1 MKSSKKEI
9 SKEKKNEK
17 VKKVE
22 KKGELVKKDNKKEKT
37 EKNTKIKKDPFF
49 KNVIKELK
57 KVKWPDKKYMVKY
70 SIATF
75 VTIILSSVYFYV
87 IFVLF
92 SLVKGLRDRKSVV

>member
-37 EKNTKIKKDPFF
+37 EKNAKIKKEPFF

-92 SLVKGLRDRKSVV
+92 SLVKGLR

>member
-92 SLVKGLRDRKSVV
+92 SLVKGLR

>member
-37 EKNTKIKKDPFF
+37 EKNAKIKKDSFF

-92 SLVKGLRDRKSVV
+92 SLVKGLR